1 MAYEALEEIKKAE
14 EKAEEI
20 LFNAKNE
27 AEKIIADA
35 KLKAKEM
42 LEKCEEELSAEHKKK
57 ILEAETL
64 AKETSAKTVADAI
77 DSASKTKE
85 VFESK
90 KDIAIKKVTERVL
103 S

>member
-42 LEKCEEELSAEHKKK
+42 LKKFLRPKHLQKKRVQRLLPMPLILHQKPKRFLKAKK
-57 ILEAETL
+57 ILQL
-64 AKETSAKTVADAI
+64 KKLQKEC
-77 DSASKTKE
+77 
-85 VFESK
+85 F
-90 KDIAIKKVTERVL
+90 L
-103 S
+103 NFL